1 MEMETTDRINL
12 GLDGAGVEIVED
24 NTVYVE
30 AEGVAVEA
38 EATVAQ
44 ATAVEEPT
52 VKVGH
57 TVEPTAADEKK
68 AKNFIK
74 DLLDYIQGSK
84 FITRCNTAGSKLGV
98 PPKQVASSFL
108 TRILAT
114 VGDVLHTGIFY
125 TQDILMTTIGVL
137 ASLLKGA
144 TSILCTAVDGLVR
157 LITLNKTLAV

>member
-1 MEMETTDRINL
+1 MEMENVQ
-12 GLDGAGVEIVED
+12 GLSDAVVEVTAESGEYFPQD
-24 NTVYVE
+24 DVTVE
-30 AEGVAVEA
+30 ASSVVI
-38 EATVAQ
+38 
-44 ATAVEEPT
+44 EEPT

-57 TVEPTAADEKK
+57 NVDPTPADEKK

-74 DLLDYIQGSK
+74 DLLEYIQGSK
-84 FITRCNTAGSKLGV
+84 FMGRCNEAGSKLGV

-125 TQDILMTTIGVL
+125 TQDILMTTISIL

-157 LITLNKTLAV
+157 LITLNKTLTV